1 MYIEMIYL
9 VIRNLFLKG
18 LDNEKRIFVCHGNIC
33 RSPIA
38 EYVFKYKT
46 KGMDC
51 CCESRALSNEEIGND
66 IYPGS
71 KKVLDKHHIPYDR
84 HYAKRMTLDDYN
96 DYDEIYIMDS
106 SNEKLI
112 NRMFDDVDH
121 KISKLAPFDIED
133 PWYTGNFDK
142 VFDEISEAIDCI
154 IKTW

>member
-1 MYIEMIYL
+1 MINYIKVRFSLMRK
-9 VIRNLFLKG
+9 VLFA
-18 LDNEKRIFVCHGNIC
+18 CHGNIC

-46 KGMDC
+46 KGMDFY
-51 CCESRALSNEEIGND
+51 CESRALSNEEIGND

-71 KKVLDKHHIPYDR
+71 KRVLDKHHIPYDR
-84 HYAKRMTLDDYN
+84 HYAKKMTLDDYN

-106 SNEKLI
+106 SNERLI
-112 NRMFDDVDH
+112 SRMFDDVDQ
-121 KISKLAPFDIED
+121 KIHKLAPFDIED

-142 VFDEISEAIDCI
+142 VFDEISKAIDCI